1 MTYTEYKERI
11 EKAENNNELEA
22 ILKEI
27 ENDFENI
34 SDRKYVWN
42 S

>member
-34 SDRKYVWN
+34 SDRKYV
-42 S
+42 